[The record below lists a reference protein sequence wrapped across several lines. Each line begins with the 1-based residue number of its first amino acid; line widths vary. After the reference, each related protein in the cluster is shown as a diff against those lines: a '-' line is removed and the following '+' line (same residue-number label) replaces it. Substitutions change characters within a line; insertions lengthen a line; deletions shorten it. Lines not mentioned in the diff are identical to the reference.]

1 MENNHQT
8 RVVITGLGAVTPIGL
23 DVASCW
29 DSLIN
34 GRSGVSFQPEAITH
48 GFPCQVGGRIPAFK
62 PEEYLPQR
70 EARRMPRFAQLALAA
85 AVQAVRDA
93 GLDMAAEDRERVGV
107 LMGTAFGGSMD
118 ESQEA
123 ARAFFERGPAKV
135 SPFYMVR
142 LLPNMA
148 AHHISS
154 YFDTRGYI
162 NTAVVACASG
172 TQAIGEATAVL
183 RRGQADIMLAGGTES
198 QTTALAMSSMSVIG
212 GFTTHNDPPERASRP
227 FDKTRDGIVG
237 SEGSGVV
244 VLETL
249 EHAQRRGACIYAEVL
264 GFAASSDTAHVSH
277 PDPDGI
283 PAARAMKWAMEDAGV
298 RPDQID
304 YVSAHATATPQG
316 DVSETR
322 AIKLALGE
330 HAYDIPVSAAKSM
343 TGHMSGGS
351 GAFETVACAKMLETG
366 IIHPTINLLEPDPD
380 CDLDYVPNAARQA
393 QLRYVLNN
401 SFGFGGQNACL
412 VLGAL

>member
-1 MENNHQT
+1 MQAEN
-8 RVVITGLGAVTPIGL
+8 
-23 DVASCW
+23 
-29 DSLIN
+29 
-34 GRSGVSFQPEAITH
+34 
-48 GFPCQVGGRIPAFK
+48 
-62 PEEYLPQR
+62 
-70 EARRMPRFAQLALAA
+70 
-85 AVQAVRDA
+85 
-93 GLDMAAEDRERVGV
+93 RERVGV
-107 LMGTAFGGSMD
+107 FMGTAFGGAMD

-123 ARAFFERGPAKV
+123 AQAFIERGPMKV

-148 AHHISS
+148 AHHVSC
-154 YFDTRGYI
+154 YFGTEGYI
-162 NTAVVACASG
+162 NTVVVACASG

-183 RRGQADIMLAGGTES
+183 RRGQADVMLAGGTES
-198 QTTALAMSSMSVIG
+198 QISPLAMSSMSVIG

-237 SEGSGVV
+237 SEGSAVV

-249 EHAQRRGACIYAEVL
+249 EHAQQRGARIYAEVL

-283 PAARAMKWAMEDAGV
+283 PAARAMKWALEDARM
-298 RPDQID
+298 RPEQID
-304 YVSAHATATPQG
+304 FVSAHATATPQG

-330 HAYDIPVSAAKSM
+330 HAYDIPVTAAKSM

-351 GAFETVACAKMLETG
+351 GAFETVICVKTIETG
-366 IIHPTINLLEPDPD
+366 LIHPTINYEVPDPD
-380 CDLDYVPNAARQA
+380 CDLDYVPNVARQA
-393 QLRYVLNN
+393 QVRYALNN

-412 VLGAL
+412 ILGALS